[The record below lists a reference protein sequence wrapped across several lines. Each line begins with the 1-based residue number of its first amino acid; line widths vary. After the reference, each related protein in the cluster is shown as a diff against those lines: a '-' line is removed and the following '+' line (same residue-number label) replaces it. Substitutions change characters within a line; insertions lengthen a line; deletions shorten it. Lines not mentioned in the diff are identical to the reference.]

1 MSQDIDLAVVGAGPA
16 GSSAAEA
23 AASAGLSVWLV
34 DKKSEIGSPVQCGGF
49 LPEAAELKKLLP
61 SARLPQSLTDIP
73 RRIILRRTSLQ
84 RIYSPSGSFKQFSVA
99 GRVLDRR
106 AFDRHLAHRAAV
118 AGARVLPATRA
129 RLIGGELHLSGRFSG
144 HVRPRAI
151 IGADGPHSM
160 ISRAMGNPLLER
172 GICLEYEMVNPADF
186 RSDVNIT
193 GANIQYIPGE
203 GVKNKFTDL
212 DYKQVASRA
221 LQIAAMKA
229 EKAGAKTI
237 NIEEAKKYKKDE
249 AAGDGTDVTEKPGS
263 TTGGDTSQG
272 TGGTDENTGGNS
284 QGTGGTGENTGN
296 TGEDSGNGDNVSL

>member
-1 MSQDIDLAVVGAGPA
+1 MSAVDN
-16 GSSAAEA
+16 
-23 AASAGLSVWLV
+23 LV
-34 DKKSEIGSPVQCGGF
+34 TE
-49 LPEAAELKKLLP
+49 
-61 SARLPQSLTDIP
+61 
-73 RRIILRRTSLQ
+73 LQ
-84 RIYSPSGSFKQFSVA
+84 RGNQVEF
-99 GRVLDRR
+99 
-106 AFDRHLAHRAAV
+106 
-118 AGARVLPATRA
+118 
-129 RLIGGELHLSGRFSG
+129 GELGKFRLQLTSTG
-144 HVRPRAI
+144 V
-151 IGADGPHSM
+151 D
-160 ISRAMGNPLLER
+160 
-172 GICLEYEMVNPADF
+172 NPADF

-263 TTGGDTSQG
+263 TTGGGTSQG